1 MIVCT
6 ECGHQNDDGD
16 GFCGSCGTYLEW
28 SGERVDA
35 PTPVAEPL
43 GAPRDRTIVEK
54 AKEIV
59 GLDPDARAKAAA
71 AEEERAA
78 SEAETRAAT
87 ERQARSDA
95 EVAAHQA
102 DEAEQAA
109 RNEAAKALSEQAA
122 AEQAARVRAVEEERA
137 RQRADLTR
145 KEAEAAAAARQA
157 AEREAAAA
165 ATAELQE
172 AEERA
177 RRAAEEATN
186 REVAAAQAQAALEAE
201 EQARRAAEE
210 RARNEAEAA
219 ARAEAEAEEAQR
231 RKAEEEERARRAAE
245 GEVRARA
252 EAQERSARAQAL
264 IARTPEPTKAKA
276 AASPTGQPQADDEA
290 SAGREPGL
298 GTPGAPAAVKPG
310 AAARKRAPVA
320 PAAPKRAIRPGDLI
334 CGQCGEPNDAG
345 RRFCRRCGHSLQEAV
360 VAKVPW
366 WRRPFVARRKPP
378 PVAGTRRVA
387 NTGTAVAGPGAA
399 KRASVGARRGFGFIM
414 KGLIGFGALVL
425 LLGTVIPVKNPI
437 GEWRKDVVGWV
448 QDRID
453 PQYEPVRPDSATASS
468 AGRPA
473 ENAIDGLRN
482 TSWAADGGDGVGQ
495 VLALHLARPT
505 DLDRVGITNG
515 ASEGPEDF
523 AANPRPERIRL
534 LFSDGSAK
542 EITLKDTA
550 DFQTFTVDATA
561 TTEVRLQVVSAYPG
575 TGGGQ
580 LAIAEVELFGQKDR
594 R

>member
-28 SGERVDA
+28 SGERIEA
-35 PTPVAEPL
+35 PTAAAEPP

-59 GLDPDARAKAAA
+59 GLDPDARAKASA
-71 AEEERAA
+71 AEEDLAA
-78 SEAETRAAT
+78 SEAEARAAG

-109 RNEAAKALSEQAA
+109 RHEAAKAAAEQAA

-145 KEAEAAAAARQA
+145 READEAAEARRSAEMEAAAAAEAESRQ
-157 AEREAAAA
+157 
-165 ATAELQE
+165 

-186 REVAAAQAQAALEAE
+186 REVAAAQAQAALQAE
-201 EQARRAAEE
+201 EQALRAAEE
-210 RARNEAEAA
+210 RARTEAEAV
-219 ARAEAEAEEAQR
+219 ARAEAQAEEARQR
-231 RKAEEEERARRAAE
+231 KVEEEERARRAAE
-245 GEVRARA
+245 EEARARA
-252 EAQERSARAQAL
+252 EAEERAARASAL
-264 IARTPEPTKAKA
+264 IARTPELTKPKPGAAGAGQPGAGVDA
-276 AASPTGQPQADDEA
+276 AA
-290 SAGREPGL
+290 AGDPG
-298 GTPGAPAAVKPG
+298 PAAVKPG

-320 PAAPKRAIRPGDLI
+320 PEAPKRAIRPGDLI

-366 WRRPFVARRKPP
+366 WRRPFVPRRKPP
-378 PVAGTRRVA
+378 PAAGTRRVA
-387 NTGTAVAGPGAA
+387 STGTAVARPGAA
-399 KRASVGARRGFGFIM
+399 KRASAGARRGFGFVM
-414 KGLIGFGALVL
+414 KGLIAFGALVL
-425 LLGTVIPVKNPI
+425 LIGTVAPVKNPI
-437 GEWRKDVVGWV
+437 GEWRKDVVAWV
-448 QDRID
+448 KDRID
-453 PQYEPVRPDSATASS
+453 PQYEPVRPDSATATS
-468 AGRPA
+468 AARAA

-482 TSWAADGGDGVGQ
+482 TSWAAEGGDGVGQ
-495 VLALHLARPT
+495 VLVLRLARPT
-505 DLDRVGITNG
+505 DLDRLGITSG
-515 ASEGPEDF
+515 ASEGAEDF
-523 AANPRPERIRL
+523 AANPRPERVRL
-534 LFSDGSAK
+534 LFSDGSSK
-542 EITLKDTA
+542 DITLKDTA
-550 DFQTFTVDATA
+550 DFQTFTIDAA
-561 TTEVRLQVVSAYPG
+561 GTTEVRMQIVSAYPG
-575 TGGGQ
+575 TGPGH
-580 LAIAEVELFGQKDR
+580 LAIAEVELFGQQDR